1 MQPAKKIKTN
11 QNWLLTAGAK
21 EMINKLFSMEGK
33 VCLITGGSRGLGYA
47 IAEAFFAAGAKR
59 IYITARKAQA
69 CEEAATELS
78 KLGEC
83 IALPGDISDMS
94 EIERLANTLKDKE
107 TSIDVLVNN
116 AGVAWLAPIE
126 DFPEKGW
133 DKVMDLNV
141 KTPFF
146 LIKALL
152 PLLKKNASSEATAS
166 VINIGSIA
174 GIMGR
179 TDTLSYAPAKAAVHQ
194 VTRNLAVTLAEDNI
208 RVNAIAP
215 GRFHTKMTE
224 YASENKAMYDAEIQS
239 IPLHRWGSDPD
250 IMGVAVMLASP
261 AGAFITGQ
269 ILAVDGGT
277 TLV

>member
-1 MQPAKKIKTN
+1 MLNT
-11 QNWLLTAGAK
+11 
-21 EMINKLFSMEGK
+21 LFSMEGK

-59 IYITARKAQA
+59 IYITARKAEA
-69 CEEAATELS
+69 CEQAAAELS
-78 KLGEC
+78 KHGEC
-83 IALPGDISDMS
+83 IALPGDIADMA
-94 EIERLANTLKDKE
+94 EIERLASVLKEREDA
-107 TSIDVLVNN
+107 IDVLVNN
-116 AGVAWLAPIE
+116 AGVGWIAPMGE
-126 DFPEKGW
+126 FPEKGW
-133 DKVMDLNV
+133 DKVMDLNA

-146 LIKALL
+146 LTQALL
-152 PLLKKNASSEATAS
+152 PLLKQGASAEATAC

-174 GIMGR
+174 GIMAR

-194 VTRNLAVTLAEDNI
+194 VTRTMAVALADDNI

-224 YASENKAMYDAEIQS
+224 YASGNKAMYEEEIRS
-239 IPLHRWGSDPD
+239 IPLHRWGSDSD

>member
-1 MQPAKKIKTN
+1 
-11 QNWLLTAGAK
+11 
-21 EMINKLFSMEGK
+21 MIDKLFSMEGK

-59 IYITARKAQA
+59 IYITARKAAA
-69 CEEAATELS
+69 CEAAAKELS

-94 EIERLANTLKDKE
+94 VIASLANTLQE
-107 TSIDVLVNN
+107 RESSIDVLVNN
-116 AGVAWLAPIE
+116 AGVGWLAPLE
-126 DFPEKGW
+126 AFPEKGW

-146 LIKALL
+146 LMKALL
-152 PLLKKNASSEATAS
+152 PLLKHGASAEATAS

-174 GIMGR
+174 GILGR
-179 TDTLSYAPAKAAVHQ
+179 TDTFSYAPAKAAVHQ
-194 VTRNLAVTLAEDNI
+194 VTRNMAVELADSNI

-224 YASENKAMYDAEIQS
+224 YASDNKEMYEAEIQA
-239 IPLHRWGSDPD
+239 IPLHRWGNDKD
-250 IMGVAVMLASP
+250 IMGVALMLASP